1 MTVSTFTVADIVRAC
16 EEIAQLLQQGNEAAA
31 REAKRE
37 AGPLFS
43 EFFSVPGHL
52 AQANAHSA
60 IRFERNTNNLI
71 DVHDAGL
78 VFSVRV

>member
-1 MTVSTFTVADIVRAC
+1 MTVSTFTIADVIKAC
-16 EEIAQLLQQGNEAAA
+16 EDITQLVRQHKQAAA
-31 REAKRE
+31 EEAKRE

-60 IRFERNTNNLI
+60 TRFERNTNNLI
-71 DVHDAGL
+71 DVHHAGL
-78 VFSVRV
+78 VFSIRI